1 MLPSAFRVPP
11 EPVVT
16 PAKAGARTRRLI
28 FCRGAAE
35 RSPSQDCAQAVHATV
50 ALVVSRGRTLDACS
64 DALMTCRI
72 AHAGGLPPGTA
83 PVASCSA
90 CRESGPCCGQLSWQL
105 FASGNYLFGVLDG
118 TVRSARDRT
127 VVARIA
133 RAITC

>member
-50 ALVVSRGRTLDACS
+50 ALVVDRGRTLDACS
-64 DALMTCRI
+64 DALISCRI
-72 AHAGGLPPGTA
+72 AHAGE
-83 PVASCSA
+83 
-90 CRESGPCCGQLSWQL
+90 RRQ
-105 FASGNYLFGVLDG
+105 
-118 TVRSARDRT
+118 ARRL
-127 VVARIA
+127 
-133 RAITC
+133 